1 MIAECWPAKATLF
14 FLFQSPSLHTLLN
27 YCGPTQVQVIL
38 TIKSW
43 VALGWGQLEICF
55 EWKGL
60 DESMKAKTYKLVVFI
75 WTLHNN
81 VVPLRTELAEINI
94 MCCTDSV
101 SLISRS
107 WRDSVP
113 SFALSTIFPI
123 SIIYYRAIWFE
134 SELWLRTE
142 DLVPKS
148 VKRMDILMASSW
160 SVWATRVEGFL
171 CDFRS

>member
-1 MIAECWPAKATLF
+1 
-14 FLFQSPSLHTLLN
+14 
-27 YCGPTQVQVIL
+27 
-38 TIKSW
+38 
-43 VALGWGQLEICF
+43 
-55 EWKGL
+55 
-60 DESMKAKTYKLVVFI
+60 MKAKTNELVVFK

-81 VVPLRTELAEINI
+81 EVPLRTELAEINI

-107 WRDSVP
+107 WGDSVP
-113 SFALSTIFPI
+113 SFALSTIFSI
-123 SIIYYRAIWFE
+123 SVIYYRAIWFE